1 MSELCL
7 QEIEET
13 VRAALA
19 NGDTILVAFAAKNIA
34 LKCGGSP
41 EQIAEALTQAGIK
54 AGATMQFG
62 TMH

>member
-13 VRAALA
+13 IRAAIA
-19 NGDTILVAFAAKNIA
+19 NGDTILVAFAAKTIA

-41 EQIAEALTQAGIK
+41 ELIAEALTKAGIK
-54 AGATMQFG
+54 AGATMKFG
-62 TMH
+62 TIH